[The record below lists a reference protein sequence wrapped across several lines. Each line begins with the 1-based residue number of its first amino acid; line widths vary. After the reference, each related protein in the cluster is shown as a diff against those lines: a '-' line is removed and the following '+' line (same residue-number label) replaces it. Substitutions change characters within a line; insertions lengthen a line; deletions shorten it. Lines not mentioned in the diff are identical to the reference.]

1 MFRINLAAPVIRSE
15 LVLYNP
21 SQRHQFS
28 SIRHVSS
35 CLRNLKKVM
44 EGKVRDK
51 TLIFFHRIRGGESC
65 QSPEGVEG
73 GLERKRGGDKPLHHA
88 SSQWEWQAY
97 SGSGRNCSRISIL
110 STTHLYQ
117 QFYCVGG
124 WWGLDSWETNMRIRW
139 FQINEVLWRQI
150 ILSCEQCR
158 LKFILPKSPSGLRE
172 ITMLRVNK

>member
-35 CLRNLKKVM
+35 CLRNLKKGM

-51 TLIFFHRIRGGESC
+51 TFILFHRIRGEESC

-73 GLERKRGGDKPLHHA
+73 GLERKRGGINHSIMHPH
-88 SSQWEWQAY
+88 Y
-97 SGSGRNCSRISIL
+97 SGSGRNCSQISTP

-124 WWGLDSWETNMRIRW
+124 WWGLNSWETNMRIRW

-150 ILSCEQCR
+150 ILSCEQCH
-158 LKFILPKSPSGLRE
+158 LKLIVPKSPSGSRE